1 MKIMEKK
8 NIYLGIS
15 IVLIVISLLSLGI
28 KNFNYG
34 IDFTGGN
41 ILQLKF
47 EKNIDMESLDKVLEE
62 IEIGYP
68 VLSSRKVQISE
79 GNVGIIRTPEINELE
94 KGNILAELEKKYLK
108 FEIQKSDKIG
118 STIGKELKWKAINAL
133 LIASLLIVGYIT
145 IRFEFKF
152 ALAAIIALFHDVIIT
167 LGVISLM
174 GSEINSPF
182 IAAVLTI
189 LGYSINDTIVVFDR
203 IRENLK
209 KNPSKSLGDII
220 DNSITQVFRRSIN
233 TSVTTL
239 LAISAVLIFGGASIR
254 TFITALLIGVLAG
267 TYSSIFVASPVV
279 DMLEKGEKVTLK

>member
-1 MKIMEKK
+1 M
-8 NIYLGIS
+8 
-15 IVLIVISLLSLGI
+15 
-28 KNFNYG
+28 
-34 IDFTGGN
+34 
-41 ILQLKF
+41 
-47 EKNIDMESLDKVLEE
+47 
-62 IEIGYP
+62 
-68 VLSSRKVQISE
+68 
-79 GNVGIIRTPEINELE
+79 
-94 KGNILAELEKKYLK
+94 
-108 FEIQKSDKIG
+108 
-118 STIGKELKWKAINAL
+118 KWKAINSL
-133 LIASLLIVGYIT
+133 LIASLLIVFYIT

-152 ALAAIIALFHDVIIT
+152 ALAAIIALLHDVIIT

-174 GSEINSPF
+174 GAEINSPF

-209 KNPSKSLGDII
+209 KTPSKSLGLVI

-239 LAISAVLIFGGASIR
+239 LAIAAILIFGGASIR

-279 DMLEKGEKVTLK
+279 DILEKGEKVTLK

>member
-15 IVLIVISLLSLGI
+15 VVLIVISILSLGI

-41 ILQLKF
+41 IVQLKF
-47 EKNIDMESLDKVLEE
+47 E
-62 IEIGYP
+62 
-68 VLSSRKVQISE
+68 
-79 GNVGIIRTPEINELE
+79 INELD
-94 KGNILAELEKKYLK
+94 KTNILAELEKDYSK

-118 STIGKELKWKAINAL
+118 STIGKELKWKAINSL
-133 LIASLLIVGYIT
+133 LIASLLIVFYIT

-152 ALAAIIALFHDVIIT
+152 ALAAIIALLHDVIIT

-174 GSEINSPF
+174 GAEINSPF

-209 KNPSKSLGDII
+209 KTPSKSLGLVI

-239 LAISAVLIFGGASIR
+239 LAIAAILIFGGASIR

-279 DMLEKGEKVTLK
+279 DILEKGEKVTLK